1 LIIAEV
7 QQRAEI
13 SRTEEIKQSEEKLR
27 AMQNKSTDLQMG
39 KQAEKIKDQ
48 EEIIKLKDEKIKDQ
62 EEIIKLKD
70 EKIKDQEKII
80 KLKDKKIKDQEEII
94 KLKDEIIERDRIQ
107 REKNLETIRAMHA
120 LNAQLQAAG
129 ATGVGPQLPND
140 PADTTFDSALRR
152 MKKLYV
158 QASENKIY
166 VIGGVVICIVG
177 CALLV
182 YGGSV
187 LYSYLL
193 TFGAKEVPQS
203 IVQLSS
209 AGIHRNMGI
218 LNIGI
223 CRVSN

>member
-158 QASENKIY
+158 QVWAY
-166 VIGGVVICIVG
+166 
-177 CALLV
+177 
-182 YGGSV
+182 
-187 LYSYLL
+187 
-193 TFGAKEVPQS
+193 FGY
-203 IVQLSS
+203 
-209 AGIHRNMGI
+209 
-218 LNIGI
+218 
-223 CRVSN
+223 